1 MLNHFNIG
9 YLVRDA
15 YLGVKKGFTT
25 TKKRGHG
32 RAIQSH
38 SY

>member
-1 MLNHFNIG
+1 MLNHFNIS
-9 YLVRDA
+9 YLARDA

-25 TKKRGHG
+25 AKKRGNG

-38 SY
+38 AY